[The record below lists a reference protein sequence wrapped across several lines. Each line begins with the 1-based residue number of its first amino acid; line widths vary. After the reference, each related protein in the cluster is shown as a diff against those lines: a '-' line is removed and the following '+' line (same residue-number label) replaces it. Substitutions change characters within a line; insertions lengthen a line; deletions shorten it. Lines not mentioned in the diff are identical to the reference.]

1 MIDIEKILDDKPID
15 VHRMFIFTQPKRH
28 DLYLF

>member
-1 MIDIEKILDDKPID
+1 MIDIEKILDDKSID
-15 VHRMFIFTQPKRH
+15 VHRIFTQPKQH

>member
-1 MIDIEKILDDKPID
+1 MIDIKKILDDKPVD
-15 VHRMFIFTQPKRH
+15 VHRILIFTQPKQH